1 MKRVRQTLKNRVGL
15 RMGNGVKDETR
26 ETVIHFVTTGY
37 LVKLAACYPQN
48 FHNHTHLVIDE
59 VHERTVDSDM
69 ICMLA
74 KRMLLIYPYLR
85 LILMSATLDTQLYT
99 EYFSDYSPLPP
110 LSVGLRR
117 FPLNIKYIE
126 DLQREGEVN
135 HAPKAYLRSLLTIAE
150 SRCNREVN
158 FMSICLFV
166 GLHVCP
172 FVYQSICLSIYMCVN
187 VCSCV

>member
-15 RMGNGVKDETR
+15 RMGNGVKDETH

-37 LVKLAACYPQN
+37 LVKLAACHPQN

-99 EYFSDYSPLPP
+99 EYFSEYSPLPP

-135 HAPKAYLRSLLTIAE
+135 HAPKAYLRSLFTIQRK
-150 SRCNREVN
+150 SSQSNR
-158 FMSICLFV
+158 
-166 GLHVCP
+166 
-172 FVYQSICLSIYMCVN
+172 
-187 VCSCV
+187 